1 MSSRKGDRAERE
13 LSNWLEDEAEWYAQR
28 TASSGSATDRARPD
42 VIAARRGEIE
52 TAERVNNTAIVSY
65 TAMIEVKAATDGT
78 VHLDGEEIEGLTEA
92 ARRAGAGAWVVIPPS
107 FNSHDQWHVFAA
119 GELHKTP
126 SGNYSVRKSDLP
138 GRTLEE
144 VFGADA

>member
-28 TASSGSATDRARPD
+28 TGSSGSATDRARPD
-42 VIAARRGEIE
+42 VIAARREEIE
-52 TAERVNNTAIVSY
+52 VEEKFNNTAVVSY
-65 TAMIEVKAATDGT
+65 TAMIEVKATTDGI
-78 VHLDGEEIEGLTEA
+78 VHLDGGEIEDLTEA
-92 ARRAGAGAWVVIPPS
+92 ARRAGAGAWVVVRPS
-107 FNSHDQWHVFAA
+107 FNSHDQWHVFAPD
-119 GELHKTP
+119 ELHKTP
-126 SGNYSVRKSDLP
+126 SGNYSIRKTDLP